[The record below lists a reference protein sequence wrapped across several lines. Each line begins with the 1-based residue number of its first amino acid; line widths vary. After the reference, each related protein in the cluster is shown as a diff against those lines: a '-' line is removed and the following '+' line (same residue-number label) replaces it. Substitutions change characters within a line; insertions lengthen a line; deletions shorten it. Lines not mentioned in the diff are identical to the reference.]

1 MIENLKAQTAKWE
14 AARAT
19 YRELLNGDDD
29 YATEAAAHAYLDAT
43 GALQQVVREAL
54 LQGVK
59 VAEAVR
65 ITGWTNRQIT
75 QCR

>member
-1 MIENLKAQTAKWE
+1 MTENLKAQTAKWE
-14 AARAT
+14 SARYT
-19 YRELLNGDDD
+19 YRELLDGDDD

-43 GALQQVVREAL
+43 GALEQAVREAL

-59 VAEAVR
+59 VAEAAR

-75 QCR
+75 RCR